1 MVSVQD
7 FLNAFSQ
14 QWNTDRKSKSRGRAL
29 RYAYRDDKTCTA
41 YMLGEKKADFPGTFF
56 DRLAGRLHQHT
67 IAQRQTLDVVYYTT
81 KVQAIPYRNREYPA
95 RLNVIIEHENGNE
108 LEREMWKL
116 VMWRAPLKVLVFY
129 DWPDDE
135 RTGNPRRAR
144 WLKDKLNALFRIRS
158 EVGTLW
164 PEADETAYL
173 FLVGRPLQHGDLPV
187 WWYCDSSNPTLRLL
201 RQKTRKFRNQI

>member
-7 FLNAFSQ
+7 FLCAFSQ
-14 QWNTDRKSKSRGRAL
+14 QWNDDRQRHCEAL
-29 RYAYRDDKTCTA
+29 RFAYRDDKTCTA
-41 YMLGEKKADFPGTFF
+41 YMLGKKKADFSDTFF
-56 DRLAGRLHQHT
+56 DRLAGRLHQQA

-81 KVQAIPYRNREYPA
+81 GVRAIPYRNREYPA

-108 LEREMWKL
+108 IEREMWKL
-116 VMWRAPLKVLVFY
+116 VMWRAPLKVLIFY

-135 RTGNPRRAR
+135 RTEKPPKAR
-144 WLKDKLNALFRIRS
+144 WLEDKLDALLRIRS

-164 PEADETAYL
+164 PEADETTYL
-173 FLVGRPLQHGDLPV
+173 FLVGRPPQRGVLPV
-187 WWYCDSSNPTLRLL
+187 WWYADSSNPTLRRL